1 MCMINLTF
9 VLRSLKGSYY
19 GNQLIF
25 EATKINIDTT
35 VIISDGVLQRIG
47 ISQFRFQQV
56 NR

>member
-1 MCMINLTF
+1 VCMINLTF